1 LNYSNIFTI
10 STPHFNRSNSNKQ
23 VQHEAINLGYGKKN
37 LIHTRNIGEKPRG
50 HVIGG
55 DDVLVLEPFQR

>member
-1 LNYSNIFTI
+1 LNYSNIFT
-10 STPHFNRSNSNKQ
+10 TPHLNKQ
-23 VQHEAINLGYGKKN
+23 VHHEAINLGYGKKN

-55 DDVLVLEPFQR
+55 DDVLVLEPF